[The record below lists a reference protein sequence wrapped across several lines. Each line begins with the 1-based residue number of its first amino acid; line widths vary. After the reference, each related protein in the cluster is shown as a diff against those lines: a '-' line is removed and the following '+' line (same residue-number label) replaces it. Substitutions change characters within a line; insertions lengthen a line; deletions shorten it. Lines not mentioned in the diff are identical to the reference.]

1 MVSCTPKVPHEAE
14 IVILSY
20 NDLHG
25 DFENLPKLSAL
36 VRETRAMH
44 KNVIVASAGDRFTG
58 NPYND
63 YHEKSQFP
71 IIDLENHIGV
81 DIAVIGNHEF
91 DFGVELLNERLK
103 EAKSIAI
110 SANIKLEGSG
120 LVGIK
125 PYHIF
130 KKHGIK
136 VAFLG
141 LTEVDSLTGK
151 PSTLLERVADIEFFD
166 PIKTAVNYRFLRK
179 KSHVF
184 VALTHIGLREDLIL
198 ADSMPELDLIIGGHS
213 HTLLKEPEIQNGVL
227 ITHAGSRARHVGK
240 TTILLKKGVVSQI
253 TNEMIDLATWEGAVD
268 SVIVEK
274 IKNYENNPFLKEPFV
289 TLQYEIPN
297 HKQLGHMVA
306 DAALVLPGV
315 DFSVVNC
322 SSIRTDRLNAGPITY
337 ADILRVYPFN
347 NYLVIAAL
355 KPSEIRK
362 LIEMEFT
369 DKRNCL
375 MLPAGFE
382 YVAQRTPGDNIK
394 VVKMTYP
401 NGRKLDENKIY
412 HVAVN
417 NYLFTK
423 YLLPEHLATLNVDMS
438 VLDNIVN
445 FLRNN
450 PNMDYRNVPT
460 RAKFN

>member
-1 MVSCTPKVPHEAE
+1 
-14 IVILSY
+14 VILSY

-25 DFENLPKLSAL
+25 DFENLPKLSAF
-36 VRETRAMH
+36 VKETRSTY

-103 EAKSIAI
+103 DAKSIAI

-120 LVGIK
+120 SGLEGVK

-130 KKHGIK
+130 EKNGIK
-136 VAFLG
+136 IAFLG
-141 LTEVDSLTGK
+141 LTEVDRLTGK
-151 PSTLLERVADIEFFD
+151 PSVLLERVADIEFFD
-166 PIKTAVNYRFLRK
+166 PIETAVNYRFLRK

-213 HTLLKEPEIQNGVL
+213 HTLLKEPIIQNNVL
-227 ITHAGSRARHVGK
+227 ITQAYSRAKHVGK

-253 TNEMIDLATWEGAVD
+253 TNEMIDLATWEGVVD
-268 SVIVEK
+268 SAIVEK
-274 IKNYENNPFLKEPFV
+274 IRIYENNPFLKEPFV

-322 SSIRTDRLNAGPITY
+322 SSVRAARLDAGPVTY

-347 NYLVIAAL
+347 NYLVIVAL
-355 KPSEIRK
+355 KPSEIRE
-362 LIEMEFT
+362 LIETEFT

-394 VVKMTYP
+394 VVNMTYP
-401 NGRKLDENKIY
+401 NGKKLDETKTY

-423 YLLPEHLATLNVDMS
+423 YLLPEQVANISVDIS
-438 VLDNIVN
+438 VLNNIVN